1 MRHPPA
7 MSNRNASRIRRYLP
21 LSASENYGRLGMT
34 ALRAFSF
41 VAVLL
46 GLAALLLLSA
56 PPPAAAQEQKLSNP
70 TGLKLTPGHQS
81 LTLTWDARPSLN
93 HFIRWSVPGSG
104 VWGHTTGE
112 GGVPVV
118 AGQSSYTITGLESG
132 QRYAVHLSASRDGG
146 SNDPDDSDWVK
157 VFGAPSDDR
166 TFSIADA
173 SAKESNSAVLT
184 VSLGHEAPAGGLT
197 FNVTPAYATG
207 AGKAAAADVGD
218 VPATVRVAPGELT
231 ATLSI
236 PLRFDRED
244 EGDETFTVA
253 IATSAAG
260 WRVDPNG
267 ASAATVTIVNAEE
280 PTPTGL
286 KLTPGDGTLTLT
298 WDPQPDFHHSVRWS
312 VPGSGVWSN
321 PRSISAQGSQ
331 DLGVTIDKGVSTYEI
346 TGLENDQRYAVHL
359 RSFKDRPLWSQ
370 GDWVRVFGT
379 PMDRSYSITSAAH
392 VLEGGRATLTVTL
405 GTTAPQGGLT
415 FTVTPAYAAGAG
427 QATAADVGTV
437 PATVTVPA
445 GQRTAALTVPILS
458 DTLRDEGDETFTVTI
473 ATSAEHWYAA
483 SAGADTATVTIRAPG
498 VTVTPQN
505 LSAGEG
511 ATAAYDVVL
520 KSRPGDAVRITPI
533 SSDPG
538 AARSSGVVS
547 FSPLNWDRPQT
558 ITLYLNQ
565 DDDDQDE
572 SATISHTASSNDPAY
587 HGIAIASVTV
597 TIDDDDAPG
606 VAMTPARLPVVEGAA
621 GQYTVALT
629 TPPAGDVTVTPSSD
643 APVTFSPASRTFT
656 AANWKTPQSF
666 TVTTVVDDNIKGEI
680 IPVVHTA
687 ASSADSD
694 YNGLA
699 VTPGVVAITDVTGRS
714 LATLSGLTLSAAPR
728 GFGFAS
734 ATTDYAVR
742 VHNSVTATTVTATA
756 LHPGANLRSG
766 AQGALTAAVSGV
778 ASGSIPLNVGDN
790 VIQVVATAEDGSATA
805 TYTVTVKRETPS
817 EAVPRNL
824 RLIPG
829 SGRLTLVWEHADPTQ
844 APSSAPVDG
853 YRIRW
858 SVPGSGVWLN
868 PNGSGV
874 GQTWL
879 HSQPAEYAITGL
891 DNYTE
896 YAVHIQAL
904 ANGQW
909 VKALGAPRPLPA
921 PTGMALT
928 PGDRELTV
936 SWDASA
942 DHPYHAIRWRAGASG
957 PWLNPAGGSIAGN
970 AANGVAVEPGTNS
983 YTITGLDIGTDYE
996 VQLKARP
1003 DSGHGESAGSAST
1016 AGTAWVKAVAAPVA
1030 GQTFSL
1036 SGATAREGD
1045 DARLT
1050 VTLSQPAPA
1059 GGVTFDISTD
1069 FSGTASQADVGHG
1082 TPSVTVAAGQ
1092 RSAAFT
1098 IPIASDGQD
1107 EQDESFDVIVA
1118 AMTSGWT
1125 AAAPGADTAAV
1136 TITGSG
1142 ILLSPDA
1149 LTVAE
1154 GTTAGYAVALASRP
1168 THDVTL
1174 TLASSDTGAVTVS
1187 PGTLTFTP
1195 ADWRTPQSA
1204 TVAAVRDGDANDESA
1219 TITHTA
1225 ASADPS
1231 YAGAAATL
1239 TVAVTEAGHG
1249 VAVSPTALTVAEG
1262 DTGKYAVSLTGAPTH
1277 DVVVTPASNDTSAV
1291 TVSGALTF
1299 TPQTWSAPQPVTVT
1313 AVSDSD
1319 EDSESVAITHA
1330 VTSDDA
1336 NYGGGAA
1343 PEVTVAVT
1351 DLAAQ
1356 SSDADLS
1363 ALALSAAAGDIGFA
1377 SATAVYALQVH
1388 HAVTST
1394 TVTASARHPEATMAA
1409 GLRGGTAATLTNGV
1423 ASAPISLSAGQNVIE
1438 VVVTAK
1444 NGDEK
1449 TYTVAVFREVS
1460 RQIKPRNVRL
1470 LSSSGLL
1477 TLFWDPAVA
1486 DPRPNYSVRWSLPGS
1501 GQWLNP
1507 NGGSGKFVPGTAP
1520 TEYTISG
1527 LENGKE
1533 YAVQIKAGAS
1543 TQNPWVKVSGT
1554 PAVLPPPTGVTLT
1567 PGNGTLTVTWD
1578 APAGEMFH
1586 AIRWDCASVSLLQ
1599 CPNAIADSINGNQLN
1614 GILIQPGVTGYTITG
1629 LDNKYEYRVG
1639 IQARPS
1645 TGWGEALGGV
1655 SYAGSS
1661 WVGVN
1666 GQPSAAPGATFS
1678 LAGSAVREGG
1688 DARLTVSLSQAA
1700 PEGGVAFSIATDF
1713 SGSASADDAGDAPAG
1728 VTVPAGQRRASFI
1741 IPILRDAATEDDE
1754 TFTVTVATAAAG
1766 WSAVSAV
1773 SATATVTISDGPS
1786 AKPEVSFADAAIEV
1800 NEDAGTVTATVQ
1812 VAGYNPR
1819 ATEVTVAVADGTATD
1834 GTAARRG
1841 QDYGGPAAYTF
1852 FLPPGRDVF
1861 YKLTIPVTDDA
1872 SDEENETF
1880 TMTITQVSDS
1890 HSAGSPH
1897 TATVTIV
1904 DNEGSAVTVSP
1915 TSLDLTE
1922 GGTADYTVVLTSK
1935 PAGNVTI
1942 TPSSA
1947 DTGAV
1952 SFTPA
1957 SRVFTP
1963 DNWST
1968 AQTFTA
1974 TAVADADT
1982 NDESVAITHQA
1993 ASADAQYGGAAVSS
2007 VAVTVSDTTAQTF
2020 SIAGVTVAES
2030 EDAMLTLT
2038 LSDPEHSAAVPFTV
2052 AVEFIHGSPL
2062 ASLADLGT
2070 PVPNSVT
2077 VPAGQAT
2084 VEITIPINDDPLPEG
2099 DEVFT
2104 VTVSTTADRWQKAPN
2119 GAATATVTITDDD
2132 VPGVTVTAANPLLAS
2147 EGSPAEYTIVLNTRP
2162 AGNVTITPRSS
2173 NPSEARTSGVVTF
2186 TPSEWNTPKKIFIYP
2201 AEDDDSDNESVVIS
2215 HVASSTDAEYG
2226 SGLSISDVNVSI
2238 TDRGAPGVTVT
2249 AANPLTMA
2257 EGGSAEYTIVLNSN
2271 PVSDVTITPS
2281 SSDPDAV
2288 STSGRLTF
2296 KSAEWDTPQKVT
2308 VSAAADDDN
2317 FDERVTISHVA
2328 SGAAGYGSSLAIASV
2343 NVSVTD
2349 DEAKASAL
2357 ALSVANATV
2366 AEDVGS
2372 VTVTAKLDH
2381 PAGRDG
2387 VAVTLSATGTASETG
2402 DYALPAAFTIAG
2414 GRTAATA
2421 QVTIVDDGISEAD
2434 ETISLTAATTA
2445 DGIDVTGA
2453 AVAITITDNDA
2464 AGVTVSAPVRLDL
2477 DEGGT
2482 AQYTVVLNN
2491 RPASGVTVTPTLTPA
2506 GIATVTPAAVSFDA
2520 SNWQRAQTFT
2530 VTGAEDAD
2538 NDNEFGAIT
2547 HAVTGD
2553 ALFAGLTLAPLTVAV
2568 ADDEDSGDAALS
2580 GLALSAVPGG
2590 FGFTPAVP
2598 VYTLSVHNSV
2608 ASTTVT
2614 ATGRHPDATIRA
2626 GLRGAAAETLTSG
2639 AAGSSL
2645 ALEVGQNII
2654 DVVVTADDGAT
2665 TKTYTIAVVRE
2676 QPGPGVP
2683 RSVRLIPGDGT
2694 LTLIWNHADPS
2705 KAPSSHANDAY
2716 KIRWSVP
2723 GSGRWSNRGGSNGQ
2737 LWFHQDTTK
2746 LSISGLTN
2754 GQEYAVHIR
2763 ATDRTL
2769 GEGPWV
2775 KVFGTPAVL
2784 SVPVEPSAGKT
2795 FSINSPAAR
2804 EGDDARLTIALGE
2817 AAPAGGL
2824 TFHVTPDFSGSA
2836 SAADVGP
2843 APFTVTAA
2851 EGRQSVSCTIPIIL
2865 DQAADD
2871 GETFT
2876 VTVAAQGWTAAAPG
2890 ADTATVTIADRSA
2903 TAPQVSFETAAVEV
2917 SEDAGTATLTVRVS
2931 GEDHGA
2937 AEVTMTIA
2945 DGAATAGEDYVAAG
2959 KLTLW
2964 IPTGHKGYATASFAI
2979 PVTDDQDVEENET
2992 FTVTIT
2998 EVSAAHAIGSP
3009 DTATV
3014 TITDDDTMTDDAG
3027 VTVTATLNDAGKLEV
3042 AEDGSS
3048 TYTIVLDAQP
3058 AASVTVTPTSS
3069 DPGAARTS
3077 GAVTF
3082 APAQWNVAKQVTVQ
3096 GVPDADT
3103 DAEVVTITHQAAS
3116 VDSSY
3121 NGIAVDSVAVA
3132 VTDTGAADVKSSDAT
3147 LKALELTGGDG
3158 STVAVSLA
3166 PGKTSYSVRVVAGD
3180 VTITPTTNHAEATV
3194 NNVTNRR
3201 TSQAFPVAN
3210 GAASVP
3216 ISLGFNWLQ
3225 IVVTAE
3231 DGSTT
3236 ATYTLFVSGVRPPSN
3251 DATLSA
3257 LTVSDGTNA
3266 VALAPAFAAATTEYT
3281 ASVANAVASVT
3292 VTPTVNDSKATVTV
3306 AGSAVNSGSTSG
3318 AVSLDVGSNA
3328 IAIVVT
3334 APDATTKTY
3343 TVTVTRAAPD
3353 TSQNVVLSR
3362 LALGNAVDGSS
3373 APTAFTVDFSGD
3385 KTNYFAVLL
3394 TEVTSVTVTASLA
3407 VPSEST
3413 SITVALEDDTTPAE
3427 GETTSEEGDA
3437 TPETV
3442 SSGSPSSA
3450 ITVHPKTDRSAPNVI
3465 NVVVTNGSSVK
3476 TYAIEIY
3483 HADPVS
3489 FGSATMANQVYTVGA
3504 RVDGSTRPLIQG
3516 PEASGYQVSYSAT
3529 GLPAG
3534 LEMTEDRVIRGTP
3547 TATTAS
3553 PVTVTYTAADP
3564 IGSSASLTFTVQV
3577 MPPVVL
3583 AETNIATVEYT
3594 IGQANPLSV
3603 LLPEASGGEAPLTY
3617 HLELNRDGSALSN
3630 LGGGINF
3637 DAATRTIAGR
3647 GTTPASAAVTY
3658 YVKDANGA
3666 IAATYFDIHVAP
3678 APTLPAI
3685 TDRTFA
3691 AGLAVSGADAQL
3703 PKAEG
3708 GSQRLRSLD
3717 YWLSPLPEG
3726 IDFDPRTRTL
3736 SGTPT
3741 SETAASTTV
3750 TYTATDRNGVSA
3762 SATFDINI
3770 AGGVKAPEAPTL
3782 TATVRGPRVFLDW
3795 PDSARADR
3803 YVVQVKI
3810 REDGWPADAVTSA
3823 PGDVHIILLPSRQN
3837 SVRGFITRL
3846 TPGVAYDVRAGAVND
3861 AGVAWSNVEPASLTE

>member
-21 LSASENYGRLGMT
+21 LPASENYGRLGMT

-56 PPPAAAQEQKLSNP
+56 PPPAAAQQQKLSNP

-93 HFIRWSVPGSG
+93 HFVRWSVPGSG

-118 AGQSSYTITGLESG
+118 AGQSSYTITGIESG

-146 SNDPDDSDWVK
+146 SNGPDDSDWVK
-157 VFGAPSDDR
+157 VFGAPADQR

-197 FNVTPAYATG
+197 FTVTPAYADG

-236 PLRFDRED
+236 PLRFDGED
-244 EGDETFTVA
+244 EGNETFTVA

-298 WDPQPDFHHSVRWS
+298 WDAQPDFHHSVRWS

-331 DLGVTIDKGVSTYEI
+331 DLGVTIDKGVSSYEI

-379 PMDRSYSITSAAH
+379 PLDRSYSITSAAH

-437 PATVTVPA
+437 PAALTVPA

-483 SAGADTATVTIRAPG
+483 SAGAGTATVTIRAPG

-666 TVTTVVDDNIKGEI
+666 TVTTVVDANIKGEI

-714 LATLSGLTLSAAPR
+714 LATLSGLTLSAAPK

-734 ATTDYAVR
+734 ATTNYAVR

-766 AQGALTAAVSGV
+766 AAGALTAAVSGV
-778 ASGSIPLNVGDN
+778 ASASIPLHVGDN
-790 VIQVVATAEDGSATA
+790 VIQVVVTAEDGSATA
-805 TYTVTVKRETPS
+805 TYTVMVKREAPS

-829 SGRLTLVWEHADPTQ
+829 SGQLTLVWDHADPTL
-844 APSSAPVDG
+844 AASNAPVDG

-879 HSQPAEYAITGL
+879 NNQPAEYAITGL
-891 DNYTE
+891 DNHTE
-896 YAVHIQAL
+896 YAVHISTV

-909 VKALGAPRPLPA
+909 VKVLGAPRPLPT

-942 DHPYHAIRWRAGASG
+942 DDPYHAIRWRAGASG

-983 YTITGLDIGTDYE
+983 YTITGLDNGTDYE

-1016 AGTAWVKAVAAPVA
+1016 TGTAWVKAVAAPAA

-1069 FSGTASQADVGHG
+1069 FSGTASAADIDLA
-1082 TPSVTVAAGQ
+1082 TPLVTVAAGQ

-1107 EQDESFDVIVA
+1107 EQDESFNVIVA
-1118 AMTSGWT
+1118 AMTAGWT
-1125 AAAPGADTAAV
+1125 AAAAGADTAAV

-1154 GTTAGYAVALASRP
+1154 GSTAGYSVTLASRP

-1239 TVAVTEAGHG
+1239 AVAVTEAGHG
-1249 VAVSPTALTVAEG
+1249 VAVAPTSLTVAEG

-1277 DVVVTPASNDTSAV
+1277 DVVVTPASDDTSAV

-1336 NYGGGAA
+1336 NYGSAAA

-1356 SSDADLS
+1356 SSDAALS
-1363 ALALSAAAGDIGFA
+1363 ALTLSAAAGDIGFA
-1377 SATAVYALQVH
+1377 SATAVYALRVH
-1388 HAVTST
+1388 HDVAST
-1394 TVTASARHPEATMAA
+1394 TVTASARHPAATMAA

-1449 TYTVAVFREVS
+1449 TYTVAVFRERS
-1460 RQIKPRNVRL
+1460 RQTTPRNVRL

-1477 TLFWDPAVA
+1477 TLFWNHAATPPSSYA
-1486 DPRPNYSVRWSLPGS
+1486 VRWSLPGS

-1507 NGGSGKFVPGTAP
+1507 NGEWGKFVPGTAP

-1533 YAVQIKAGAS
+1533 YAVQIRAGGS
-1543 TQNPWVKVSGT
+1543 TQNPWVKVFGT
-1554 PAVLPPPTGVTLT
+1554 PAVLPAPTGVTLT

-1586 AIRWDCASVSLLQ
+1586 AIRWDCANVSLPQ

-1629 LDNKYEYRVG
+1629 LDNRHEYRAG

-1655 SYAGSS
+1655 SYTGSS

-1666 GQPSAAPGATFS
+1666 GQPSAAAGATFS
-1678 LAGSAVREGG
+1678 LAGSAVPEGG

-1713 SGSASADDAGDAPAG
+1713 SGSASADDAGDAPAS

-1754 TFTVTVATAAAG
+1754 TFTVTVVTAAAG
-1766 WSAVSAV
+1766 WSAVSAGA
-1773 SATATVTISDGPS
+1773 ATATVTISDGPS

-1812 VAGYNPR
+1812 VAGDNPR

-1861 YKLTIPVTDDA
+1861 YKLTVPVTDDA

-1897 TATVTIV
+1897 TGTITIV

-1915 TSLDLTE
+1915 TSLALTE

-1942 TPSSA
+1942 TPSTA

-1952 SFTPA
+1952 SLTPA

-1982 NDESVAITHQA
+1982 NDESVSITHQS
-1993 ASADAQYGGAAVSS
+1993 ASADAQYGGAVVSS

-2030 EDAMLTLT
+2030 EDAVLTLT

-2052 AVEFIHGSPL
+2052 AVEFIHGSPR

-2077 VPAGQAT
+2077 IPAGQAT

-2099 DEVFT
+2099 NEVFT

-2257 EGGSAEYTIVLNSN
+2257 EGGSAEYTIVLNSS
-2271 PVSDVTITPS
+2271 PVSDVTITPT
-2281 SSDPDAV
+2281 SSDTGAA
-2288 STSGRLTF
+2288 STSGPVTF

-2317 FDERVTISHVA
+2317 FDEQVTISHVA

-2357 ALSVANATV
+2357 VLSVPNATV
-2366 AEDVGS
+2366 AEDAGS
-2372 VTVTAKLDH
+2372 VTVTAKLNH

-2387 VAVTLSATGTASETG
+2387 VAVTVSATGTASETD

-2421 QVTIVDDGISEAD
+2421 PVTIVDDGISEAD
-2434 ETISLTAATTA
+2434 ETISITAATTA

-2453 AVAITITDNDA
+2453 AVAITITDDDD

-2530 VTGAEDAD
+2530 VTGVEDAD
-2538 NDNEFGAIT
+2538 NDNEFGAIN

-2568 ADDEDSGDAALS
+2568 ADDEDSGDSALS

-2746 LSISGLTN
+2746 LGISGLTN

-2763 ATDRTL
+2763 AADRTL

-2775 KVFGTPAVL
+2775 RVFGTPAAAPPG
-2784 SVPVEPSAGKT
+2784 PVEPSAGKT

-2824 TFHVTPDFSGSA
+2824 TFYVTPDFSGSA

-2851 EGRQSVSCTIPIIL
+2851 EGRQSVSFTIPIIL

-2876 VTVAAQGWTAAAPG
+2876 VTVAARGWTAAAPG

-2937 AEVTMTIA
+2937 AEVTMAIA
-2945 DGAATAGEDYVAAG
+2945 DGAATAGEDYVAAA
-2959 KLTLW
+2959 KSTLW

-3014 TITDDDTMTDDAG
+3014 TITDDDTITDDAVAAG

-3042 AEDGSS
+3042 AENGSS

-3077 GAVTF
+3077 GTVTF
-3082 APAQWNVAKQVTVQ
+3082 APSQWNVAKQVTVQ

-3103 DAEVVTITHQAAS
+3103 DAEAVTITHQAAS
-3116 VDSSY
+3116 DDGSY
-3121 NGIAVDSVAVA
+3121 NGIAVDSLAVA
-3132 VTDTGAADVKSSDAT
+3132 VTDTGAAEVKSSDAT
-3147 LKALELTGGDG
+3147 LKALELTGGNG

-3166 PGKTSYSVRVVAGD
+3166 PGTTQYSVRVVAGD

-3236 ATYTLFVSGVRPPSN
+3236 ATYTLFVSGVRPPSS

-3257 LTVSDGTNA
+3257 LAVSDGTNA
-3266 VALAPAFAAATTEYT
+3266 VTLAPAFAAATTEYT

-3306 AGSAVNSGSTSG
+3306 AGSAVNSGSASG

-3334 APDATTKTY
+3334 APDATAKTY

-3373 APTAFTVDFSGD
+3373 APTAFTGDFSGD
-3385 KTNYFAVLL
+3385 KTDYFAFLL
-3394 TEVTSVTVTASLA
+3394 TEVTSVTVTANLA

-3413 SITVALEDDTTPAE
+3413 NITVALEDDTTP
-3427 GETTSEEGDA
+3427 
-3437 TPETV
+3437 ETV
-3442 SSGSPSSA
+3442 SSGSASSA
-3450 ITVHPKTDRSAPNVI
+3450 ITVRPKTDGSGPNVI
-3465 NVVVTNGSSVK
+3465 NVVVTNGSDTR
-3476 TYAIEIY
+3476 TYKISIY
-3483 HADPVS
+3483 HAGPVS
-3489 FGSATMANQVYTVGA
+3489 FGSATVANQVYTVGA
-3504 RVDGSTRPLIQG
+3504 RVDGSTGPLIQG

-3534 LEMTEDRVIRGTP
+3534 LEMTKDRVIRGTP
-3547 TATTAS
+3547 EATTTTPATVVYTATDA
-3553 PVTVTYTAADP
+3553 
-3564 IGSSASLTFTVQV
+3564 IGSTASLTFTVQV
-3577 MPPVVL
+3577 MRPVVL

-3603 LLPEASGGEAPLTY
+3603 VLPEASGGEAPLTY
-3617 HLELNRDGSALSN
+3617 HLVVNRLTADREPLSN
-3630 LGGGINF
+3630 FGGGINF
-3637 DAATRTIAGR
+3637 DPATRTISGR
-3647 GTTPASAAVTY
+3647 GAHSDGAAVIY
-3658 YVKDANGA
+3658 YAKDANGA
-3666 IAATYFDIHVAP
+3666 VAEADFAIYVVP
-3678 APTLPAI
+3678 APTLPEIADKTFYENTAI
-3685 TDRTFA
+3685 D
-3691 AGLAVSGADAQL
+3691 GADAQL
-3703 PKAEG
+3703 PAAEG
-3708 GSQRLRSLD
+3708 GARRVKGAIGSLT
-3717 YWLSPLPEG
+3717 YSLAPLPLG
-3726 IDFDPRTRTL
+3726 VAFDPKTRII
-3736 SGTPT
+3736 SGAPT

-3762 SATFDINI
+3762 SATFDINVVP
-3770 AGGVKAPEAPTL
+3770 GMQAPEAPTL

-3803 YVVQVKI
+3803 YVVQVKL

-3823 PGDVHIILLPSRQN
+3823 PGNVHIILLPSRQN

-3861 AGVAWSNVEPASLTE
+3861 AGVAWSNVEPASLPE